1 MDYAKRTKSAEK
13 ILQLMCPEVRQVK
26 IICFTYLKLE
36 VNFMPIDFSS
46 LKKVAEG
53 KTKIIYENPEDPKT
67 AYMVFKDDITAGD
80 GVKHDIIKG
89 KALVDW
95 RTNRDIFELLNRK
108 GVRTHY
114 LSCPQEKVVLVKKL
128 DRKINLEV
136 VSRRVAAGSI
146 LKWGNIAE
154 GTRFDPV
161 ITQFHY
167 KDDPLHDPMLDEK
180 YIDYIVK
187 AKGGNEYSE
196 MRMINAEVFLHL
208 ERAFAQFDIQLVD
221 MKLEYGIIEGD
232 VYLIDEITG
241 GSFRLW
247 PYAHKN
253 PNLNQSNVLKELN
266 PEGRLDK
273 DTYRMGE
280 KIDKVL
286 TKFEEIA
293 KVTAKF
299 ADL

>member
-1 MDYAKRTKSAEK
+1 
-13 ILQLMCPEVRQVK
+13 
-26 IICFTYLKLE
+26 
-36 VNFMPIDFSS
+36 
-46 LKKVAEG
+46 
-53 KTKIIYENPEDPKT
+53 
-67 AYMVFKDDITAGD
+67 MVFKDDITAGD
-80 GVKHDIIKG
+80 GVKHNIIKG

-95 RTNRDIFELLNRK
+95 KTNKGIFELLNRK
-108 GVRTHY
+108 GARTHY
-114 LSCPQEKVVLVKKL
+114 ISSPKEKVVLVKKL

-136 VSRRVAAGSI
+136 VSRRIAAGSI
-146 LKWGNIAE
+146 LKWGKIGE

-187 AKGGNEYSE
+187 AKEGTEYAE
-196 MRMINAEVFLHL
+196 MRRLNAEIFLHL
-208 ERAFAQFDIQLVD
+208 ERAFAQFDAQLVD
-221 MKLEYGIIEGD
+221 MKLEYGIIEGT

-253 PNLNQSNVLKELN
+253 PDFSQSNVLKELN

-280 KIDKVL
+280 TVDNVL

-293 KVTAKF
+293 KITAKF
-299 ADL
+299 KDLY